1 MAEGTLENVLTVF
14 GQSSSTLT
22 EGATVDKLGLA
33 GGALGEAPTE
43 RQLVAVGQA
52 PTSGTGVSKAERVY
66 YARRV
71 LSVQQSQFSLARN
84 AASTFPVTF
93 RLLPDG
99 SKSGQEYGFIVDRVL
114 NKTA

>member
-1 MAEGTLENVLTVF
+1 MAEG
-14 GQSSSTLT
+14 
-22 EGATVDKLGLA
+22 GA
-33 GGALGEAPTE
+33 
-43 RQLVAVGQA
+43 
-52 PTSGTGVSKAERVY
+52 
-66 YARRV
+66 
-71 LSVQQSQFSLARN
+71 